1 MLTED
6 EEAELKEFITGQ
18 NSDGLG
24 EGAEQQDIKIPDGIM
39 NVHFWNSGD
48 ILLVSFEKHASSIRA
63 PDLQSQSLYIFD
75 AGQNHIA
82 TAADHAR

>member
-1 MLTED
+1 
-6 EEAELKEFITGQ
+6 
-18 NSDGLG
+18 
-24 EGAEQQDIKIPDGIM
+24 M